1 MKAKHFA
8 RIAIPLII
16 AFLVGI
22 GLWYG
27 LKGNNQAP
35 KGTIAGNGII
45 EATEVDVSAK
55 VAGKVLLLKVREG
68 EGVRRGQPI
77 ATLDSRELQGQ
88 VEQARGNLAAAQ
100 AALAELLAGTRAED
114 SRRAQAQ
121 YDAALKAL
129 QQVQARRD
137 LVRAGPRK
145 EDIEQL
151 RAAHEQAKA
160 QLSLVREGPR
170 KEQIQQ
176 LRAALKQAEANL
188 AEAETEL
195 RRVEDLES
203 QGAVSRQQLDQARTR
218 RDVAQAQVDAARQ
231 RLTEAEIGARPQE
244 IRQAE
249 ALVEAAAQRLAEAEA
264 GARPEEIREAEAALA
279 QAKAQVQAARAAL
292 DLALAGPRKET
303 IAAARSRVEQARGAL
318 NTAVASLEQTAIFSP
333 ADARVTLR
341 NVEPG
346 ELVTPGLPIVRLA
359 MLDRVWL
366 KVYVPEQEVGLVKLG
381 QRAEVAT
388 DTNPDKRYA
397 GRVMEIAQEP
407 EFTPKNVQTKEER
420 VKLVFGVK
428 VEIENPNQELKPGM
442 PADAVIYVGGAGAA
456 GK

>member
-114 SRRAQAQ
+114 IRRAQAQ

-151 RAAHEQAKA
+151 RAAHE
-160 QLSLVREGPR
+160 
-170 KEQIQQ
+170 
-176 LRAALKQAEANL
+176 
-188 AEAETEL
+188 
-195 RRVEDLES
+195 
-203 QGAVSRQQLDQARTR
+203 
-218 RDVAQAQVDAARQ
+218 
-231 RLTEAEIGARPQE
+231 
-244 IRQAE
+244 
-249 ALVEAAAQRLAEAEA
+249 
-264 GARPEEIREAEAALA
+264 